1 MAALDRS
8 IFRQRAIDQYMQRR
22 EIHVILRLV
31 SPRMFTFLW
40 ILLLLTIGAGGLV
53 WSIQEPIM
61 VQGKGIV
68 AQPKAAA
75 GKTAQGIVVLLLFS
89 PDQQANL
96 RVGQPVTINIA
107 TPTATITF
115 NTSIRTVESG
125 VMSPVAIN
133 TQLNLQQALAP
144 GISGP
149 SIVAIAPVEPMAL
162 AQTYL
167 GSQVQAQVQIGSQS
181 ALSLLPGYGNALQFF
196 NALPGFCKSL
206 PGFFNT
212 QWQNISHLF

>member
-1 MAALDRS
+1 MAVLDRS
-8 IFRQRAIDQYMQRR
+8 IFRQRAIDKYMQRR
-22 EIHVILRLV
+22 EINVILRLV

-40 ILLLLTIGAGGLV
+40 ILLLLTVAAGGLV

-68 AQPKAAA
+68 AMPKTAA
-75 GKTAQGIVVLLLFS
+75 GTKAQGIVVLLLFS

-96 RVGQPVTINIA
+96 KVGQPVTINIT

-115 NTSIRTVESG
+115 NTAIRTIETG

-133 TQLNLQQALAP
+133 TQLNLQQTLAP
-144 GISGP
+144 TISGP
-149 SIVAIAPVEPMAL
+149 SIVAIAPVEPMSL

-181 ALSLLPGYGNALQFF
+181 ALSMLPGYSTVLQFF
-196 NALPGFCKSL
+196 NTLPGNLNSL
-206 PGFFNT
+206 
-212 QWQNISHLF
+212 WQNISHLFNR

>member
-1 MAALDRS
+1 MAVLDRS
-8 IFRQRAIDQYMQRR
+8 IFRQRAIDKYMQRR
-22 EIHVILRLV
+22 EINVILRLV

-40 ILLLLTIGAGGLV
+40 ILLLLTVAAGGLV
-53 WSIQEPIM
+53 WSIQEPIT

-68 AQPKAAA
+68 AMPKTAA
-75 GKTAQGIVVLLLFS
+75 GTKAQGIVVLLLFS

-96 RVGQPVTINIA
+96 KVGLPVTINIA

-115 NTSIRTVESG
+115 NTSIRTIETG

-133 TQLNLQQALAP
+133 TQLNLQQTLAP
-144 GISGP
+144 TISGP
-149 SIVAIAPVEPMAL
+149 SIVAIAPVEPMSL

-181 ALSLLPGYGNALQFF
+181 ALSMLPGYSTVLQFF
-196 NALPGFCKSL
+196 NTLPGNLNSL
-206 PGFFNT
+206 
-212 QWQNISHLF
+212 WQNISHLFNR